1 MQWDMQ
7 SLLLR
12 DGVTP
17 ALKIALVYTSVFSVV
32 THDSVKYTFWNV
44 KYKFLDHFW
53 SSLGE
58 YAQELSDCVANKLV
72 VN

>member
-32 THDSVKYTFWNV
+32 THDSVKYTF
-44 KYKFLDHFW
+44 
-53 SSLGE
+53 
-58 YAQELSDCVANKLV
+58 
-72 VN
+72 